1 MNLKQLE
8 AFQAI
13 MSTGSTIDAAT
24 RMGLSQSAISRL
36 LSQLEE
42 SLGFALFLRR
52 KGRLAPTPEAEAFL
66 PEVTGL
72 VDNMQRVQRMADDLR
87 LGHSRRSLLRVAVP
101 TSMTHQLLPRV
112 VAEFMQGREDLV
124 IELVTGSYDALER
137 AVLDRS
143 VDFAFVRLPTEL
155 PGFDI
160 VPVLK
165 VQGVCV
171 IPQGHVLC
179 EKQVINVSDLRGV
192 PLVLLGRQR
201 NLRTELDQV
210 FQEACIIPNVR
221 MEVHSVGAACAFVAE
236 GIGVSIINE
245 LLANDFLSLPIVTR
259 PFLPILPY
267 SFGLVFRSD
276 IPRADLAEV
285 FSELFSHRLRTAMPA
300 LRLE

>member
-52 KGRLAPTPEAEAFL
+52 KGRLTPTSEAEAFL
-66 PEVTGL
+66 PEVSGL

-87 LGHSRRSLLRVAVP
+87 LGHAGRALLRVAVP
-101 TSMTHQLLPRV
+101 TSMTHQWLPRV
-112 VAEFMQGREDLV
+112 VAEFMQGRDDLV

-155 PGFDI
+155 PGFDV
-160 VPVLK
+160 VPVLQ

-171 IPQGHVLC
+171 LPQAHALC
-179 EKQVINVSDLRGV
+179 EKRVIQVNDLRGV

-210 FQEACIIPNVR
+210 FRQASILPNVR
-221 MEVHSVGAACAFVAE
+221 MEVHSAGAACAFVAE

-245 LLANDFLSLPIVTR
+245 LLANDFLDLPIVTR
-259 PFLPILPY
+259 PFLPVLPY

-276 IPRADLAEV
+276 VPRTALAQAFSDLLAQ
-285 FSELFSHRLRTAMPA
+285 RLRMAMPQVH
-300 LRLE
+300 